1 MYCKNSTPSDDNAS
15 QIIQEESLQYVT
27 GYVAHRFK
35 KKYPHLG
42 ERTDIASTESI
53 ETNWIKVVSK
63 GYLMYPSPELLRM
76 SRLVDKC
83 FNDFHGH
90 YFFKEDNVIQKV
102 VKLVQ
107 TCKEYDSCIPQDVLQ
122 CLVRTRTYIR
132 VRDIN
137 KRFYTESD
145 KRKKEKK
152 MKKLVRKKT
161 KAK

>member
-1 MYCKNSTPSDDNAS
+1 
-15 QIIQEESLQYVT
+15 
-27 GYVAHRFK
+27 
-35 KKYPHLG
+35 
-42 ERTDIASTESI
+42 
-53 ETNWIKVVSK
+53 
-63 GYLMYPSPELLRM
+63 MYPSPELLRM
-76 SRLVDKC
+76 SRFVDKC

-90 YFFKEDNVIQKV
+90 YFSKEDNVIQKV

-107 TCKEYDSCIPQDVLQ
+107 TCEEYDSCIPQDVLQ
-122 CLVRTRTYIR
+122 CLVRTRIYIR

-152 MKKLVRKKT
+152 MKKLVPKKT